1 MTPKAASK
9 AVVFGGLPTDM
20 QPLPVLAEL
29 VGLHHN
35 TALSGLS
42 WSWTSRSGDPHTINS
57 SVRSLD
63 NPLPKLKFKLTKT
76 SNVAVDGGID
86 GLYDRLAELQSG
98 PIGAKPTAMTFR
110 GLLMS
115 KFHTLKPPSSAA
127 FPRFYG
133 LLLSRVYGNENI
145 F

>member
-1 MTPKAASK
+1 LRGYSQMVIVRLAETSVQVAE
-9 AVVFGGLPTDM
+9 PTDADE
-20 QPLPVLAEL
+20 QEEK
-29 VGLHHN
+29 
-35 TALSGLS
+35 
-42 WSWTSRSGDPHTINS
+42 
-57 SVRSLD
+57 LD
-63 NPLPKLKFKLTKT
+63 NLLPKVKFKLTKT
-76 SNVAVDGGID
+76 SNVAVDGGTD

>member
-9 AVVFGGLPTDM
+9 AAVFGGLPTDM

-42 WSWTSRSGDPHTINS
+42 WGWTSRFGDPHTINS

-63 NPLPKLKFKLTKT
+63 THRKDRHTAHLLETEILPPLDDKFAQVHLGRIT
-76 SNVAVDGGID
+76 
-86 GLYDRLAELQSG
+86 L
-98 PIGAKPTAMTFR
+98 R
-110 GLLMS
+110 GYS
-115 KFHTLKPPSSAA
+115 
-127 FPRFYG
+127 
-133 LLLSRVYGNENI
+133 
-145 F
+145 

>member
-1 MTPKAASK
+1 LLETEILPPPDDKFAQVHLGRITLRGYSQMVIAKPAETSVQIAE
-9 AVVFGGLPTDM
+9 PTDADE
-20 QPLPVLAEL
+20 QEEK
-29 VGLHHN
+29 
-35 TALSGLS
+35 
-42 WSWTSRSGDPHTINS
+42 
-57 SVRSLD
+57 LD
-63 NPLPKLKFKLTKT
+63 NLLPKLKFKLTKT
-76 SNVAVDGGID
+76 SNVAVDGGTD